1 MMDALMVGQRGPLQM
16 VPGQGNIDSAPLI
29 CKGLSHTVTSPGTH
43 PITVTNPGIT
53 GCAGCL
59 G

>member
-1 MMDALMVGQRGPLQM
+1 LFPV
-16 VPGQGNIDSAPLI
+16 QGNIDSIPLI
-29 CKGLSHTVTSPGTH
+29 CKGLSHTITSPGTL

-53 GCAGCL
+53 GSAGCL